1 LQPSI
6 RPSVHPFLEALTAH
20 PSVKISAPLQPMGGD
35 LTTMYGVPLKY
46 VSLVALTLQNT
57 GAVLIMRE

>member
-1 LQPSI
+1 VTAHFPPYHKAFS
-6 RPSVHPFLEALTAH
+6 PSVD
-20 PSVKISAPLQPMGGD
+20 KISTPTKPMGSGD
-35 LTTMYGVPLKY
+35 PNTMYGVPLKY

>member
-1 LQPSI
+1 
-6 RPSVHPFLEALTAH
+6 
-20 PSVKISAPLQPMGGD
+20 MGGD
-35 LTTMYGVPLKY
+35 LITMYGVPLKY